1 MKIFFT
7 LLIIALFSSTG
18 CAQSTGTIEAAQFD
32 KLIKEKKGLQLIDV
46 RTAQEFKEGHIKGA
60 INIDYYKSDFKQ
72 LLAKLDKSK
81 PIAVYCTVGG
91 RSGAG
96 AKIVQQLGFKEVY
109 DLEGG
114 IVLWQRNGYKLVK
127 E

>member
-1 MKIFFT
+1 M
-7 LLIIALFSSTG
+7 
-18 CAQSTGTIEAAQFD
+18 
-32 KLIKEKKGLQLIDV
+32 IDV

-60 INIDYYKSDFKQ
+60 VNIDYYKSDFKQ
-72 LLAKLDKSK
+72 LMAKLDKSK

>member
-1 MKIFFT
+1 MKRFFT
-7 LLIIALFSSTG
+7 LFIIGLYCSTG

-32 KLIKEKKGLQLIDV
+32 KLIKEKKELQLIDV
-46 RTAQEFKEGHIKGA
+46 RTAKEFSEGHIKGA
-60 INIDYYKSDFKQ
+60 VNIDYYKSDFKQ
-72 LLAKLDKSK
+72 LMAKLDKSK

-91 RSGAG
+91 RSGSG
-96 AKIVQQLGFKEVY
+96 AQMAKQLGFKEVY

-114 IVLWQRNGYKLVK
+114 VVLWQRKGFKLVK